1 MSCMSVHV
9 LPCTTVHEPV
19 LGACPSALQ
28 TLSFGNCFGAPQCT
42 YFTPQQGNQEPQHEI
57 ALPFMQN
64 TSYSWACELPQP
76 LQSPCMTRFML
87 HQQETQRS
95 PCFHSSQVS
104 ETTCRLTHNPIA
116 VLLAR
121 KHLPGHQH
129 LLYTLCQAVTNAV
142 LQTQALAIRSASAQ
156 LMATT
161 QADRVAGNIHCS
173 RCARTQC
180 IATASKPTAVAVLWF
195 AV

>member
-42 YFTPQQGNQEPQHEI
+42 YFTPQQGNQEPQYEI

-87 HQQETQRS
+87 NQQETQRS
-95 PCFHSSQVS
+95 TMFP
-104 ETTCRLTHNPIA
+104 
-116 VLLAR
+116 LLAGIR
-121 KHLPGHQH
+121 NHM
-129 LLYTLCQAVTNAV
+129 QADA
-142 LQTQALAIRSASAQ
+142 QSDCSAGKEAFAGKSASAIY
-156 LMATT
+156 TVSSGSKCSV
-161 QADRVAGNIHCS
+161 ADTSNLQSGRHMPS
-173 RCARTQC
+173 
-180 IATASKPTAVAVLWF
+180 
-195 AV
+195 